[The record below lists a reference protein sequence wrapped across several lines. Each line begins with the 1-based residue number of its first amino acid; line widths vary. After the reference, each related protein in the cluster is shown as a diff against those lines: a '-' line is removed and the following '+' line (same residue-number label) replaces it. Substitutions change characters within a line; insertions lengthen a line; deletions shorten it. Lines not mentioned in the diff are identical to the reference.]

1 VFIWIGAESTQDE
14 ISVAAIK
21 AAELCR
27 YLGSNAWMFR
37 ECQDH
42 ESSQFMS
49 IFPFGVKYLDGGIE
63 SALKHFSDDDE
74 LQPKL
79 FQIKGKR
86 KVRVCQ
92 VELIPESL
100 NSGDV
105 FIIDTPTAIFQW
117 SGKESN
123 RWEKAK
129 ALEFC
134 ISLKEKKKT
143 RVPIIVMEEGS
154 EEAEFLKF
162 LGLAENSKLCVK
174 TAEEGGED
182 EIIEVSATLDL
193 YKVVE
198 HEDTVELQ
206 LLEKDSKG
214 FLSRKMLQSDQ
225 VYVLDCST
233 EVFVWVGKNSSKTA
247 RLEVMRLAVLSLDF
261 LNRPEWIPISR
272 MMESGETAVFQQKF
286 RDWNF
291 EDIAKNYAERGK
303 TRRAYKS
310 ENESFK
316 VDIST
321 LRAQASEDLIK
332 SEISLAKDGLLV
344 YEVVDTDLV
353 DVSEKNFGT
362 FNQKSSYI
370 IVFSALENTVD
381 EKDEGKSELIME
393 KRQYVLYWQGKECP
407 KVSILTWKME
417 LAKEIC
423 QMLETTSGQAPV
435 TVSVMQGHE
444 PNYFF
449 ELFSQSI
456 IIFRDS
462 PQETKEK
469 QLFHV
474 KSTLCTRS
482 VALEVDPLIT
492 SLNLGDA
499 FVLRS
504 TFHTYIWTGPA
515 CDEFERQAAVNV
527 SQRISGD
534 RQVVQV
540 NDGMESEFWKLLV
553 RFLFQK
559 G

>member
-1 VFIWIGAESTQDE
+1 
-14 ISVAAIK
+14 
-21 AAELCR
+21 
-27 YLGSNAWMFR
+27 MFR

-49 IFPFGVKYLDGGIE
+49 VFPFGVKYLDGGVE

-105 FIIDTPTAIFQW
+105 FIIDTPNVIYQW

-143 RVPIIVMEEGS
+143 RVPVVVMDEGS
-154 EEAEFLKF
+154 EDPDFLKI
-162 LGLAENSKLCVK
+162 LGIPNDATLIVKSAEQ
-174 TAEEGGED
+174 GGLD
-182 EIIEVSATLDL
+182 ESIESISTLDL
-193 YKVVE
+193 YKLIE

-206 LLEKDSKG
+206 LIEKDKNG
-214 FLSRKMLQSDQ
+214 FLSRKMLSSED
-225 VYVLDCST
+225 VYVLDCMT
-233 EVFVWVGKNSSKTA
+233 EVFVWIGKNSSKSA
-247 RLEVMRLAVLSLDF
+247 RLEVMRLAVYSLNF

-291 EDIAKNYAERGK
+291 D
-303 TRRAYKS
+303 
-310 ENESFK
+310 
-316 VDIST
+316 DISK
-321 LRAQASEDLIK
+321 LYSERAKVRRTTHSSIDSLTVDVSSLHSQTSADLTK
-332 SEISLAKDGLLV
+332 SEINLSKDGLLV
-344 YEVVDTDLV
+344 YEIIDTDLV
-353 DVSEKNFGT
+353 DVSCSNYGT

-370 IVFSALENTVD
+370 IIFSAFE
-381 EKDEGKSELIME
+381 KSEEKESEEQNE

-407 KVSILTWKME
+407 KLSILTWKME

-423 QMLETTSGQAPV
+423 DMLESSSGRAPV
-435 TVSVMQGHE
+435 TVSIMQGHE

-449 ELFSQSI
+449 ELFSQSV
-456 IIFRDS
+456 IIFRES
-462 PQETKEK
+462 PEIIAEK

-474 KSTLCTRS
+474 KSTLSTRS
-482 VALEVDPLIT
+482 ITLEVDPVIS

-499 FVLRS
+499 FVLR
-504 TFHTYIWTGPA
+504 TATHVYVWFGPS
-515 CDEFERQAAVNV
+515 CDPFERNSALNV
-527 SQRISGD
+527 SQRICCD
-534 RQVVQV
+534 RTVVEV
-540 NDGMESEFWKLLV
+540 ETESDYGEFWSLLV
-553 RFLFQK
+553 TFSSFILPC
-559 G
+559 